1 MIGKEAEV
9 SAAKQAPAEQARRL
23 RAAKDPY
30 NVSTIERAF
39 DVLRTF
45 SLRHPELS
53 LVEIAQ
59 AAGLHKATAFRL
71 LTALANRNMVIK
83 NPRTG
88 LYRLG
93 FQVIELAEI
102 AKISTG
108 LVSQARPFMRQI
120 RDQLNET
127 VYIAV
132 RTGDNRVNLE
142 QVEGLRD
149 LRRVVGVGRLT
160 PLYIGS
166 TSLVMLASMPDPE
179 IAAYFDRTELVPP
192 FPGAK
197 VDRQTL
203 WREIAAIRTNGFAE
217 THNKRLDEGAS
228 VSAPLRGPGDDV
240 IGALTVTIP
249 IGRYTNEVRSA
260 AITAIKEAGLAVSRE
275 LGAPSRGP

>member
-1 MIGKEAEV
+1 M
-9 SAAKQAPAEQARRL
+9 SAAKQAPAEEARRL

-160 PLYIGS
+160 PLYVGS
-166 TSLVMLASMPDPE
+166 TSLVMLASMPDVE

-192 FPGAK
+192 FAGAK

-203 WREIAAIRTNGFAE
+203 WREIGAIRTNGFAE

-240 IGALTVTIP
+240 SGALTVTIP

-260 AITAIKEAGLAVSRE
+260 AITAIKEAGIAVSRE
-275 LGAPSRGP
+275 LGAPSRGE

>member
-1 MIGKEAEV
+1 V

-45 SLRHPELS
+45 SLRHPEQS
-53 LVEIAQ
+53 LVEIAH

-71 LTALANRNMVIK
+71 LTALANRDMVIK

-108 LVSQARPFMRQI
+108 LVGQARPFMRQI
-120 RDQLNET
+120 RDLLNET

-149 LRRVVGVGRLT
+149 LRRVVTVGRLT
-160 PLYIGS
+160 PLYVGS
-166 TSLVMLASMPDPE
+166 TSLVVLADMPDE
-179 IAAYFDRTELVPP
+179 DIEAYFDRTELVPP

-203 WREIAAIRTNGFAE
+203 WREIAAVRANGFAE

-228 VSAPLRGPGDDV
+228 VSAPLRGPGGDA
-240 IGALTVTIP
+240 IGAITVTIP
-249 IGRYTNEVRSA
+249 IGRYTNEVRSM
-260 AITAIKEAGLAVSRE
+260 AIKAIKEAGLAVSRE
-275 LGAPSRGP
+275 LGAPLRGQ

>member
-1 MIGKEAEV
+1 V

-23 RAAKDPY
+23 RAARDPY

-39 DVLRTF
+39 DVLRAF
-45 SLRHPELS
+45 SLRRPELS
-53 LVEIAQ
+53 LLEITQ

-120 RDQLNET
+120 RDLLNET

-149 LRRVVGVGRLT
+149 LRRVVAVGTLN
-160 PLYIGS
+160 PLYVGS
-166 TSLVMLASMPDPE
+166 TSLVMLASMPDAD

-192 FPGAK
+192 FSGAR

-203 WREIAAIRTNGFAE
+203 WREITAIRANGFAE

-260 AITAIKEAGLAVSRE
+260 AIAAIKEAGLAVSRE
-275 LGAPSRGP
+275 LGASMRSQ